1 MVSVLHFRLVQQVA
15 GPPDS
20 LTKIFKY
27 PETARFLHSKG
38 GSGAEDDSEF
48 SALHKVE
55 VLV

>member
-1 MVSVLHFRLVQQVA
+1 MVFVLCFRLVQQVA
-15 GPPDS
+15 GLPDS

-38 GSGAEDDSEF
+38 GSGADDDSEF